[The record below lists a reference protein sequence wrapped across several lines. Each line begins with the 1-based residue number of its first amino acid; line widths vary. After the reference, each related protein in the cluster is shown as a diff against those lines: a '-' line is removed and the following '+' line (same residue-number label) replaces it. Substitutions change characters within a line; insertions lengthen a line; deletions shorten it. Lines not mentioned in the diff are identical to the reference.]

1 MSLEPLQTISS
12 GGGLPLLSLLVWL
25 PILGGALCLAL
36 GNARASAARW
46 TALVFALAT
55 LALSVPLF
63 TGFDM
68 ASAGMQFVELHAWIP
83 AYDIQYHLGAD
94 GISVALI
101 GLTTLTTVLVLVGA
115 WSPIDKRVSQ
125 YVASMLFLEG
135 VMIGVFAAM
144 DAMLFY
150 VFFEAMLIPM
160 FILIGVWGGPRR
172 VYASVK
178 FFLYTF
184 LGSVFMLVGLIYLY
198 LKGGS
203 WQIIDMYALPLS
215 MPEQVWLF
223 FAFLIAF
230 AVKVPMFPVHTWLP
244 DAHVEAPTG
253 GSVILAAIMLKIGR
267 SCPTPATSG
276 PGW

>member
-1 MSLEPLQTISS
+1 M
-12 GGGLPLLSLLVWL
+12 VWL

-68 ASAGMQFVELHAWIP
+68 ASAGMQFVERHAWIP

-160 FILIGVWGGPRR
+160 FILI
-172 VYASVK
+172 
-178 FFLYTF
+178 
-184 LGSVFMLVGLIYLY
+184 
-198 LKGGS
+198 
-203 WQIIDMYALPLS
+203 
-215 MPEQVWLF
+215 
-223 FAFLIAF
+223 
-230 AVKVPMFPVHTWLP
+230 
-244 DAHVEAPTG
+244 
-253 GSVILAAIMLKIGR
+253 
-267 SCPTPATSG
+267 
-276 PGW
+276 